1 MMVVT
6 EKKTQGQETY
16 QVAISLSPTMWEAI
30 ELIKG
35 RAVPLVLAT
44 SRSAHINFCIN
55 ILTNDEW
62 VVSSKLFAWNQ
73 NKEEEKKLSSF

>member
-1 MMVVT
+1 
-6 EKKTQGQETY
+6 
-16 QVAISLSPTMWEAI
+16 MWEAI

-35 RAVPLVLAT
+35 RAVPLVLTT

-73 NKEEEKKLSSF
+73 NKEEEKKLSNF